1 MATTSF
7 CYRKMEGS
15 LFLNLEGGTPRT
27 QFLQTIPW
35 CSRKLVLTGGNISPM
50 SGTPALEMKGN
61 CLLLQT
67 NTKTLS
73 RSERSS
79 SPTLIAVLGLDFLR
93 TGPRFIN
100 SPVIFKYL
108 NINL

>member
-1 MATTSF
+1 MLVFSNKNSRKLSGVLLSAGEKLF
-7 CYRKMEGS
+7 LKMEGS
-15 LFLNLEGGTPRT
+15 LFLNSEGGTPRT

-61 CLLLQT
+61 CLLLLT

-73 RSERSS
+73 R
-79 SPTLIAVLGLDFLR
+79 
-93 TGPRFIN
+93 
-100 SPVIFKYL
+100 
-108 NINL
+108 

>member
-1 MATTSF
+1 
-7 CYRKMEGS
+7 MEGS

-61 CLLLQT
+61 CLLLLT

-73 RSERSS
+73 RLVMVHIPWSLVNAYGSLHGR
-79 SPTLIAVLGLDFLR
+79 A
-93 TGPRFIN
+93 
-100 SPVIFKYL
+100 
-108 NINL
+108 

>member
-1 MATTSF
+1 MFKSHANCASFSGKILMATTSF

-35 CSRKLVLTGGNISPM
+35 CSHKLVLTGGNISPM

-61 CLLLQT
+61 CLLLLT
-67 NTKTLS
+67 NKKTLS
-73 RSERSS
+73 W
-79 SPTLIAVLGLDFLR
+79 
-93 TGPRFIN
+93 
-100 SPVIFKYL
+100 
-108 NINL
+108 